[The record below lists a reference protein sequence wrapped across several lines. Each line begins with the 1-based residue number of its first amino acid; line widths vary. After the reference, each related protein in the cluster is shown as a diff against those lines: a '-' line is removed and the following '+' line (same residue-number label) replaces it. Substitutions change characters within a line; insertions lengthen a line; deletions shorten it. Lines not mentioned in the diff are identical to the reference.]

1 MCVLNIWNYKMRMK
15 RPPSN
20 QYISDNNVERTKFP
34 LRTLSKH
41 FAKVFSMYEMEY
53 FVERNL
59 HKN

>member
-1 MCVLNIWNYKMRMK
+1 MRMK

-20 QYISDNNVERTKFP
+20 QYISDTNVERTKFP

-41 FAKVFSMYEMEY
+41 FAKLFSMNEMEY